1 VEAVTERDVN
11 INAKAAVSALEEV
24 CYVLG
29 KDKTY
34 DEMQKRITPPKVG
47 LYKSNTVDP
56 YL

>member
-1 VEAVTERDVN
+1 MEAVTERDVN